1 MTADEMRAKV
11 QRRRIEALPDIIRRH
26 AAELRTPIGSD
37 IGPARLLIAIAK
49 VESSFGVH
57 GGRLRVEPAYL
68 PASRLPG
75 THDGPLFRRHVRDL
89 FALYG
94 DAACGSWSSWQ
105 IMYPTAWELGFRGEP
120 WDLFDDEKAI
130 VWVCAYLNVRAF
142 GRGAKTLADMAD
154 AYNSGDHR
162 DRFVPTRYIEE
173 IQHHYDQAGRDMGV
187 A

>member
-1 MTADEMRAKV
+1 MTPADKHRGQLQRAR
-11 QRRRIEALPDIIRRH
+11 QEALPDIIRRH
-26 AAELRTPIGSD
+26 AAELRPPIGSD
-37 IGPARLLIAIAK
+37 IGPARLLTAIAH

-75 THDGPLFRRHVRDL
+75 TNDGPLFRRHVRDL
-89 FALYG
+89 YAAYG

-105 IMYPTAWELGFRGEP
+105 IMYPTAWELGFRGAP
-120 WDLFDDEKAI
+120 WGLADDEKAI

-142 GRGAKTLADMAD
+142 GRGAETVAQVAD

-173 IQHHYDQAGRDMGV
+173 VQHHYDELGRED